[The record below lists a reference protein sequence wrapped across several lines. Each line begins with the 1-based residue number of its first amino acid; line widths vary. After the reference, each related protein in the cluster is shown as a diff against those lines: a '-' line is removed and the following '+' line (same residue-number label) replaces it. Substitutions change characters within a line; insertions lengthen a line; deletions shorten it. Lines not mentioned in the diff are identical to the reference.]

1 LPSEG
6 GILPS
11 SQNYQV
17 VLPTYLLEAVFF
29 LILVKMT
36 RMANAFSKLLSCS
49 YIVCFGS
56 MDADGQTSE
65 G

>member
-1 LPSEG
+1 MEDLAYLPSEG

-29 LILVKMT
+29 FDFGK
-36 RMANAFSKLLSCS
+36 NDKNGK
-49 YIVCFGS
+49 CF
-56 MDADGQTSE
+56 
-65 G
+65 